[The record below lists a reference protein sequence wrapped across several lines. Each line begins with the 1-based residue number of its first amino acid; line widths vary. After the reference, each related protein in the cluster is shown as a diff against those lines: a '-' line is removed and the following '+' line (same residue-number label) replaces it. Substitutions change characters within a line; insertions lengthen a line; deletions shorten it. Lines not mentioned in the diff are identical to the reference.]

1 MKDLKDI
8 LSELNPEQKEAVL
21 YNSGPLVIFAG
32 AGSGKTKVL
41 TYKAAYLLSQGVSP
55 RNILAVTFTNK
66 AAEEMRSR
74 IIDLVG
80 ADADDMWIG
89 TFHATCAR
97 ILRID
102 GEAIGLPSNFVILDE
117 DDQLTLIKELVS
129 QLSLSD
135 EYFQPKLVLSTISRA
150 KENLVGVLD
159 FIQSANGFLEKKVA
173 TIYKLYEDK
182 KKLSKALDFDDLIF
196 YCVRLLR
203 ERQDIREKWQD
214 KFRYILVDEFQD
226 VNYAQYELVKLLGD
240 KYRNISIVGD
250 DDQSIYG
257 WRGAD
262 FRLLLQFEK
271 DFPNA
276 KVIKL
281 ERNYRSPQTVLDAA
295 WSVIKN
301 NRMRKAKRLWTDREG
316 GEKIRF
322 YEAESPQDEA
332 RFVGLTIRELVA
344 KENRRYGDFVILY
357 RVNAQSRAFEETLMS
372 LNIPYKIIGG
382 LRFFER
388 KEIKDIVA
396 YLRVIANPDDN
407 FSLRRIIDTPP
418 RGIGPVTMGKTEA
431 LALEEEVSLYQ
442 AFKILIERQTLQS
455 ATLKNV
461 EQFLKM
467 IEELREKA
475 LSLPPSRLIREVLEK
490 TGYWKY
496 IDNGT
501 IEGETRKENLQEFIA
516 FARELE
522 DKTPQADLNALLER
536 VSLLTDIDTYEQS
549 PDAVTLMT
557 LHAAKGLEFPVVF
570 IVGLEEGLLPHS
582 RSLMSDMEI
591 EEERRLLYVGM
602 TRAKDRLFLSR
613 SWNRSAYG
621 GGRPSRF
628 INEIPEELLER
639 VVITPAPSS
648 SPSQLPQVERIVE
661 KATQKRKLHLKVG
674 DKVKHEKFGE
684 GMVIQVEQLEDDVM
698 VTVFFNAG
706 GGSKRLLLS
715 FAPLKKI

>member
-1 MKDLKDI
+1 MREMEEI
-8 LSELNPEQKEAVL
+8 LRELNPEQREAVL
-21 YNSGPLVIFAG
+21 FNSAPLVIFAG

-41 TYKAAYLLSQGVSP
+41 TYKAAYLISQGISP

-66 AAEEMRSR
+66 AAEEMRTR
-74 IIDLVG
+74 IFNLVG
-80 ADADDMWIG
+80 DVGEDMWIG
-89 TFHATCAR
+89 TFHSVCAR

-102 GEAIGLPSNFVILDE
+102 GEAIGIPSNFVILDE
-117 DDQLTLIKELVS
+117 DDQLTLIKEIIS

-135 EYFQPKLVLSTISRA
+135 EYFQPKLVQGVISRA
-150 KENLVGVLD
+150 KENLIGVLE
-159 FIQSANGFLEKKVA
+159 FIQEATGFLEKKVA
-173 TIYKLYEDK
+173 TVYKLYEDK

-196 YCVRLLR
+196 FCVRLLR
-203 ERQDIREKWQD
+203 ERQDVREKWQD

-240 KYRNISIVGD
+240 KYRNICIVGD

-271 DFPNA
+271 DFPEA

-295 WSVIKN
+295 WSVIRN
-301 NRMRKAKRLWTDREG
+301 NRMRKAKRLWTDKEG
-316 GEKIRF
+316 GDKIRF

-332 RFVGLTIRELVA
+332 RFVGLMIRELVNEE
-344 KENRRYGDFVILY
+344 KRKYGDFVILY

-372 LNIPYKIIGG
+372 LGIPYKIVGG

-407 FSLRRIIDTPP
+407 FSLRRIIDVPP
-418 RGIGPVTMGKTEA
+418 RGIGPVTIGRGETI
-431 LALEEEVSLYQ
+431 ALEEEISLYR
-442 AFKILIERQTLQS
+442 ALQKLVEEEKLPS
-455 ATLKNV
+455 APLKSV
-461 EQFLKM
+461 QQFLEIM
-467 IEELREKA
+467 DELRAEA
-475 LSLPPSRLIREVLEK
+475 SSLPPSQLIRETLDK

-496 IDNGT
+496 VDNGT
-501 IEGETRKENLQEFIA
+501 LEGETRKENLQEFIA

-522 DKTPQADLNALLER
+522 SKDPSADLLALLER
-536 VSLLTDIDTYEQS
+536 VSLLTDIDTYEQT

-557 LHAAKGLEFPVVF
+557 LHSAKGLEFPIVF

-602 TRAKDRLFLSR
+602 TRTKEKLFLSR

-621 GGRPSRF
+621 GGHPSRF
-628 INEIPEELLER
+628 LKEIPEELLER
-639 VVITPAPSS
+639 VVITTAPAGGGA
-648 SPSQLPQVERIVE
+648 QLPQVEEIIKRATPE
-661 KATQKRKLHLKVG
+661 KRLRLKVG
-674 DKVKHEKFGE
+674 DKVKHTTFGE
-684 GMVIQVEQLEDDVM
+684 GIVIQVEPTEDDVM
-698 VTVFFNAG
+698 VTVFFSNV
-706 GGSKRLLLS
+706 GSKRLLLS
-715 FAPLKKI
+715 LAPLQKV

>member
-1 MKDLKDI
+1 MREVKEL
-8 LSELNPEQKEAVL
+8 LEELNPEQREAVL
-21 YNSGPLVIFAG
+21 FNSAPLVIFAG

-41 TYKAAYLLSQGVSP
+41 TYKAAYLISQGVSP

-66 AAEEMRSR
+66 AAEEMRTR

-80 ADADDMWIG
+80 ESAEEMWAG

-102 GEAIGLPSNFVILDE
+102 GEAIGLAPNFVILDE
-117 DDQLTLIKELVS
+117 DDQLTLIKEVIS

-135 EYFQPKLVLSTISRA
+135 EYFQPKLVQSVISRA
-150 KENLVGVLD
+150 KENLIGVLE
-159 FIQSANGFLEKKVA
+159 FIQNATGFLEKKVA
-173 TIYKLYEDK
+173 TVYKLYEDK
-182 KKLSKALDFDDLIF
+182 KKLSKALDFDDLLF

-203 ERQDIREKWQD
+203 ERADVREKWQD

-226 VNYAQYELVKLLGD
+226 VNYAQYELVRILGE
-240 KYRNISIVGD
+240 KYNNISIVGD

-276 KVIKL
+276 KVLKL
-281 ERNYRSPQTVLDAA
+281 ERNYRSPQTILDAA
-295 WSVIKN
+295 WSVIRN
-301 NRMRKAKRLWTDREG
+301 NKMRKAKRLWTDKKG

-332 RFVGLTIRELVA
+332 RFVALTIRDLVE
-344 KENRRYGDFVILY
+344 KEKRRYGDFVILY
-357 RVNAQSRAFEETLMS
+357 RINAQSRAFEEIFMS
-372 LNIPYKIIGG
+372 LGIPYKIVGG

-396 YLRVIANPDDN
+396 YLRVIANPDDS
-407 FSLRRIIDTPP
+407 FSFRRIIDVPP
-418 RGIGPVTMGKTEA
+418 RGIGPVTIGKGEA
-431 LALEEEVSLYQ
+431 LALEEEISLYQ
-442 AFKILIERQTLQS
+442 A
-455 ATLKNV
+455 LKRLV
-461 EQFLKM
+461 EEQAIASTQLRRVQQFLEI
-467 IEELREKA
+467 IEGLKEEA
-475 LSLPPSRLIREVLEK
+475 LSQPPSRLIREVLDR

-496 IDNGT
+496 VDNGT
-501 IEGETRKENLQEFIA
+501 LEGETRKENLQEFIT

-522 DKTPQADLNALLER
+522 DKNPSADLLALLER
-536 VSLLTDIDTYEQS
+536 ISLLTDIDTYQET
-549 PDAVTLMT
+549 PDTVTLMT
-557 LHAAKGLEFPVVF
+557 LHSAKGLEFPIVF

-582 RSLMSDMEI
+582 RSLLSEMEI

-602 TRAKDRLFLSR
+602 TRTKEKLFLSR

-628 INEIPEELLER
+628 IEEIPEELLEE
-639 VVITPAPSS
+639 VVISVGPSVPRTP
-648 SPSQLPQVERIVE
+648 LTEVGEIIKR
-661 KATQKRKLHLKVG
+661 KATPEKLRLKVG
-674 DKVKHEKFGE
+674 DKVKHTTFGE
-684 GMVIQVEQLEDDVM
+684 GIVIQVEPIEHDTM
-698 VTVFFNAG
+698 VTVFFTG
-706 GGSKRLLLS
+706 VGSKRLLLS
-715 FAPLKKI
+715 LAPLQKL

>member
-8 LSELNPEQKEAVL
+8 LEELNPEQREAVL
-21 YNSGPLVIFAG
+21 FNSAPLVIFAG

-41 TYKAAYLLSQGVSP
+41 TYKAAYLISQGVSP

-74 IIDLVG
+74 IAELVG
-80 ADADDMWIG
+80 EAVEDMWVG
-89 TFHATCAR
+89 TFHSICAR

-102 GEAIGLPSNFVILDE
+102 GEAIGLVPNFVILDE
-117 DDQLTLIKELVS
+117 DDQLTLIKEIVS

-135 EYFQPKLVLSTISRA
+135 EYFQPKLVQSLISRA
-150 KENLVGVLD
+150 KENLIGVLE
-159 FIQSANGFLEKKVA
+159 FIQSATGFLEKKVA
-173 TIYKLYEDK
+173 TVYKLYEDK
-182 KKLSKALDFDDLIF
+182 KRLSKALDFDDLLF

-203 ERQDIREKWQD
+203 EREDVREKWQD

-226 VNYAQYELVKLLGD
+226 VNYAQYELVRILGD
-240 KYRNISIVGD
+240 KYKNISIVGD

-271 DFPNA
+271 DFPKA

-301 NRMRKAKRLWTDREG
+301 NKMRKAKRLWTDREG
-316 GEKIRF
+316 GDKIRF

-332 RFVGLTIRELVA
+332 KFVGLTIRELVE
-344 KENRRYGDFVILY
+344 KEKKRYGDFVILY
-357 RVNAQSRAFEETLMS
+357 RVNAQSRAFEETFMS
-372 LNIPYKIIGG
+372 LGIPYKIVGG

-388 KEIKDIVA
+388 KEIKDLVA

-407 FSLRRIIDTPP
+407 FSLRRIIDVPP
-418 RGIGPVTMGKTEA
+418 RGIGPVTIGRGEA
-431 LALEEEVSLYQ
+431 LALEEEISLYQ
-442 AFKILIERQTLQS
+442 ALRILVERQAIAPSPLKSLQH
-455 ATLKNV
+455 
-461 EQFLKM
+461 FLQV
-467 IEELREKA
+467 IEELRREA
-475 LSLPPSRLIREVLEK
+475 SSLPPSRLIREVLDR
-490 TGYWKY
+490 TGYWKH

-501 IEGETRKENLQEFIA
+501 LEGETRKENLQEFIA
-516 FARELE
+516 FAREFE
-522 DKTPQADLNALLER
+522 DKNPSPNLLTLLER
-536 VSLLTDIDTYEQS
+536 VSLLTDIDTYQET

-557 LHAAKGLEFPVVF
+557 LHSAKGLEFPVVF

-582 RSLMSDMEI
+582 RSLLNEMEI

-602 TRAKDRLFLSR
+602 TRTKEKLFLSR

-628 INEIPEELLER
+628 IKEIPEELLER
-639 VVITPAPSS
+639 VVISVGPALPGTR
-648 SPSQLPQVERIVE
+648 LPQVEEIIE
-661 KATQKRKLHLKVG
+661 KAVPEKRVRLKVG
-674 DKVKHEKFGE
+674 DKVMHREFGE
-684 GMVIQVEQLEDDVM
+684 GVVIQVEPLGDDVM
-698 VTVFFNAG
+698 ITVFFSGA
-706 GGSKRLLLS
+706 GSKRLLLS
-715 FAPLKKI
+715 LAPLQKI

>member
-1 MKDLKDI
+1 MKELKEI
-8 LSELNPEQKEAVL
+8 LEELNPEQREAVL
-21 YNSGPLVIFAG
+21 FNSAPLVIFAG

-41 TYKAAYLLSQGVSP
+41 TYKAAYLISQGVSP

-66 AAEEMRSR
+66 AAEEMRTR
-74 IIDLVG
+74 ISDLVG
-80 ADADDMWIG
+80 SAVEEMWVG
-89 TFHATCAR
+89 TFHSICAR
-97 ILRID
+97 LLRID
-102 GEAIGLPSNFVILDE
+102 GEAIGIAPNFVILDE
-117 DDQLTLIKELVS
+117 DDQLTLIKEIVS

-135 EYFQPKLVLSTISRA
+135 EYYQPKLIQSIISRA
-150 KENLVGVLD
+150 KENLMGVLE
-159 FIQSANGFLEKKVA
+159 FIQNATGFLEKKVA
-173 TIYKLYEDK
+173 TVYKLYEDK
-182 KKLSKALDFDDLIF
+182 KKLSKALDFDDLLF

-203 ERQDIREKWQD
+203 EREDVREKWQD

-226 VNYAQYELVKLLGD
+226 VNYAQYELVRILGD
-240 KYRNISIVGD
+240 KYKNICIVGD

-281 ERNYRSPQTVLDAA
+281 ERNYRSPQIILDAA

-301 NRMRKAKRLWTDREG
+301 NKMRKAKKLWTDKKG

-332 RFVGLTIRELVA
+332 KFVGLTIRELVE
-344 KENRRYGDFVILY
+344 KEKRRYSDFVILY
-357 RVNAQSRAFEETLMS
+357 RVNAQSRAFEETFMS
-372 LNIPYKIIGG
+372 LGIPYKIVGG

-407 FSLRRIIDTPP
+407 FSLRRIIDVPP
-418 RGIGPVTMGKTEA
+418 RGIGPVTVSRGEA
-431 LALEEEVSLYQ
+431 LALEEEISLYQ
-442 AFKILIERQTLQS
+442 ALKLLVERQALAS
-455 ATLKNV
+455 SPLKSV
-461 EQFLKM
+461 QQFLQV
-467 IEELREKA
+467 IDELREQS
-475 LSLPPSRLIREVLEK
+475 LTLPPSRLIREVLDK

-496 IDNGT
+496 VDNGT
-501 IEGETRKENLQEFIA
+501 LEGETRKENLQEFIT

-522 DKTPQADLNALLER
+522 DKNPSADLLTLLER
-536 VSLLTDIDTYEQS
+536 VSLLTDIDTYEETS
-549 PDAVTLMT
+549 DSVTLMT
-557 LHAAKGLEFPVVF
+557 LHSAKGLEFPVVF

-582 RSLMSDMEI
+582 RSLMSEMEI

-602 TRAKDRLFLSR
+602 TRTKERLFLSR

-628 INEIPEELLER
+628 IGEIPEELLEK
-639 VVITPAPSS
+639 VVISAGPPVPGAR
-648 SPSQLPQVERIVE
+648 LPQVEEIIE
-661 KATQKRKLHLKVG
+661 KAVPQKRPRLKVG
-674 DKVKHEKFGE
+674 DKVKHTTFGE
-684 GMVIQVEQLEDDVM
+684 GVVIQVEPVEDDVM
-698 VTVFFNAG
+698 VTVFFSG
-706 GGSKRLLLS
+706 VGSKRLLLS
-715 FAPLKKI
+715 YAPLQKI